1 MLIFAVLLTAIL
13 QRPPKWLSDFDQAFY
28 LTIAYD
34 LTHHGVFSNGVF
46 DDVNSTVAVPPPG
59 RFFGPVYPW
68 LVVAA
73 TKLDPRFAAAVSC
86 NVEANH
92 KMREGA
98 ECEVYARP
106 MHIMHAALL
115 ALGVL
120 AIALA
125 AEIIFTG
132 SAVFWLAGHLGNSRT
147 RPGSRAVLLCHDRER
162 HFLALQHCGP
172 CAAAGAASS
181 RLGRILATGCLF
193 GVLCLTRPSYV
204 VLAPIVAGLIA
215 ATAVG
220 VCMRAG
226 RRSPGTCSPS
236 RWHGC

>member
-1 MLIFAVLLTAIL
+1 MSLTPSQRWLRRCSGCFRFIAAVYKADGDRILAAPDKDLKGARREDDISSSSGGQLRLRCCPPVAHRRKDRLLAAYFCGPVAAIL
-13 QRPPKWLSDFDQAFY
+13 LRPPKWLSDFDQAFY

-34 LTHHGVFSNGVF
+34 LNHHGVFSNGLF

-59 RFFGPVYPW
+59 RFFGPLYPW

-86 NVEANH
+86 TVEANH

-120 AIALA
+120 AIAAA

-132 SAVFWLAGHLGNSRT
+132 SAVFWLAGDSCDDRARSGC
-147 RPGSRAVLLCHDRER
+147 RAVLV
-162 HFLALQHCGP
+162 
-172 CAAAGAASS
+172 SS
-181 RLGRILATGCLF
+181 
-193 GVLCLTRPSYV
+193 
-204 VLAPIVAGLIA
+204 
-215 ATAVG
+215 
-220 VCMRAG
+220 
-226 RRSPGTCSPS
+226 
-236 RWHGC
+236 